1 MQLIEFINAELEP
14 FGLTRDQNEHVKDA
28 LVNLDIV
35 APRELER
42 KLHRDN
48 VKDAITRKIV
58 CRVISWAETHFPQAF
73 GPAN

>member
-28 LVNLDIV
+28 LFNLDITE
-35 APRELER
+35 PHKLEC
-42 KLHRDN
+42 KIHRDN
-48 VKDAITRKIV
+48 VKDAIARKIV